1 MSNTPEV
8 HVSLFDGDYQ
18 VTRFVAESSSMN
30 NVYAGAIN
38 LIEHNNKVLQS
49 ENEYWVEVMDI
60 NGKYLTRVK
69 FDEISDHYLA
79 GFISQDR
86 FHIEWHEIEAHHIL
100 NPSYQFKR
108 IQSL

>member
-30 NVYAGAIN
+30 NVYAAAVN
-38 LIEHNNKVLQS
+38 LAEHNNKHLRS
-49 ENEYWVEVMDI
+49 DEYWVEVR
-60 NGKYLTRVK
+60 GTEGEYLTRVK
-69 FDEISDHYLA
+69 FNKHTKKYLA
-79 GFISQDR
+79 GFISEDGYQL
-86 FHIEWHEIEAHHIL
+86 EWHEINELL
-100 NPSYQFKR
+100 NPEYQFKR

>member
-30 NVYAGAIN
+30 NVYAAAVN
-38 LIEHNNKVLQS
+38 LVENNSYLVMR
-49 ENEYWVEVMDI
+49 NNYWVEVR
-60 NGKYLTRVK
+60 GTEGEYLTRVK
-69 FDEISDHYLA
+69 FNKHTKKYLA
-79 GFISQDR
+79 GFISEDGYQL
-86 FHIEWHEIEAHHIL
+86 EWHEIEAHHIL